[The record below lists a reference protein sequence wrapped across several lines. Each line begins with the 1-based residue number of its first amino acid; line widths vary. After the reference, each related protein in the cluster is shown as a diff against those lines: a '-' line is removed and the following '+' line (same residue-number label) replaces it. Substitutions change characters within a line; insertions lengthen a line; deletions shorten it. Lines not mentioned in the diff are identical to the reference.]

1 MLFFNILSFD
11 DKTVIILVRDEN
23 QVNNHKIKQL

>member
-23 QVNNHKIKQL
+23 QVNNHKI